1 MVTIGDRIRELRL
14 ARKWTQSELAD
25 KLGLDRTTISKWE
38 RHGGSEPDADTI
50 KKLADIFEVTSD
62 YLLGRS
68 IDPNTSELPETVA
81 PFLSE
86 GFDELSPEAK
96 QEVLNYA
103 EFIMKKYAKKNEKGG
118 NEKK

>member
-1 MVTIGDRIRELRL
+1 MCYFTSVEKKIHPLYNGLERVWIMVTIGDRIRELRL

-68 IDPNTSELPETVA
+68 IDPNTSELP
-81 PFLSE
+81 
-86 GFDELSPEAK
+86 
-96 QEVLNYA
+96 
-103 EFIMKKYAKKNEKGG
+103 
-118 NEKK
+118 

>member
-14 ARKWTQSELAD
+14 ARKWTQNELAD

-38 RHGGSEPDADTI
+38 RHGGSEPDTDTI

-62 YLLGRS
+62 YLLGRTDDRNS
-68 IDPNTSELPETVA
+68 RELPETVA
-81 PFLSE
+81 AYLPE

-96 QEVLNYA
+96 EEILN
-103 EFIMKKYAKKNEKGG
+103 FIDYVMVKYAKKDGK
-118 NEKK
+118 